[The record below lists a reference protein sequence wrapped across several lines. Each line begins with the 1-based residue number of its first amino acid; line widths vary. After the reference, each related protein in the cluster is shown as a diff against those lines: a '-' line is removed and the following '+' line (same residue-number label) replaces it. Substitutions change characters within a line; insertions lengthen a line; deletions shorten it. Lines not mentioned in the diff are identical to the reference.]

1 METPQ
6 IPESPQQPGSTEPKP
21 GTGTKLRAGL
31 LLLALAVTLLFSL
44 HPAVRH
50 HFDPEG
56 LQAWVGSMGRWSLLI
71 YFGALILGE
80 ILWMPRMVLITAG
93 GLLFSPL
100 WAGAISL
107 AADLLAGAAFY
118 LAARTLA
125 RPYVEAL
132 LTRSARMQRALK
144 LVSEN
149 HGTLAVALLR
159 ICPLAHYTAF
169 SYACGL
175 WGVRFQSY
183 LLGTALGVLPGA
195 LLYPFFGA
203 AVMDPGSPVF
213 WMAAAGLV
221 FFLVG
226 TLWMG
231 RRLFGAPADLGDKKT
246 ATRG

>member
-1 METPQ
+1 MDTPAL
-6 IPESPQQPGSTEPKP
+6 PPPPPPSTAPPPGK
-21 GTGTKLRAGL
+21 GAKLKAGL
-31 LLLALAVTLLFSL
+31 LVLALAVTLLVSL
-44 HPAVRH
+44 HPAVRR
-50 HFDPEG
+50 HFDAAG
-56 LQAWVGSMGRWSLLI
+56 LRAWVGSMGSWSLLI
-71 YFGALILGE
+71 YFGALVLGE

-107 AADLLAGAAFY
+107 AADLLAGTAFY
-118 LAARTLA
+118 LAARSLA

-132 LTRSARMQRALK
+132 LARSARMQRALK

-175 WGVRFQSY
+175 WGVRLQSY

-195 LLYPFFGA
+195 ILYPFFGA
-203 AVMDPGSPVF
+203 AVMNPGSPVF
-213 WMAAAGLV
+213 WMAVVGLV
-221 FFLVG
+221 VFLVG

-231 RRLFGAPADLGDKKT
+231 RRLFGTPPDLGDKKR